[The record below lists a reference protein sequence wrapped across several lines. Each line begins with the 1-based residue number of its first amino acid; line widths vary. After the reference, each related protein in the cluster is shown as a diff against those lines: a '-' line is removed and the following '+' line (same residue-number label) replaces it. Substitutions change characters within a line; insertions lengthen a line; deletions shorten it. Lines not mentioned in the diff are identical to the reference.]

1 MARPGDNFTDG
12 CSELRMLVRK
22 SRRPVLQAGTL
33 GLLGLGLGIPSQA
46 IAASAKQSGLAGSTF
61 GRAKRCIFLF
71 MWGGPSQLDTFDPKP
86 KAPLDIRGAFRGLN
100 ECTGH
105 SNQRTLSNDGTADG
119 QGLPDPVTVSR

>member
-86 KAPLDIRGAFRGLN
+86 KAHSRCLSCGLN